1 MKKIITYCTILLFS
15 VTLFSCGSALTG
27 REMDILTMGSWQL
40 ETINGKPAANEGFAN
55 GLPVANFSKDLKITG
70 NNGCNRYG
78 GSYNLN
84 DESGISISK
93 LFSTKMFCNGKSE
106 KEFMDALAAVDVAM
120 ISADKLVL
128 MKDVQEVLVFKHLS
142 ETEQASATE

>member
-1 MKKIITYCTILLFS
+1 MKKIITYLTVLLFS
-15 VTLFSCGSALTG
+15 VTLFSCGSAQAG
-27 REMDILTMGSWQL
+27 NEMDMLTIGNWQL
-40 ETINGKPAANEGFAN
+40 QTINGRPAAEEGFAN

-106 KEFMDALAAVDVAM
+106 KEFMDALAAVDVAV

-128 MKDVQEVLVFKHLS
+128 MKDVQEVLVFKHVA
-142 ETEQASATE
+142 ENEGTTSAE